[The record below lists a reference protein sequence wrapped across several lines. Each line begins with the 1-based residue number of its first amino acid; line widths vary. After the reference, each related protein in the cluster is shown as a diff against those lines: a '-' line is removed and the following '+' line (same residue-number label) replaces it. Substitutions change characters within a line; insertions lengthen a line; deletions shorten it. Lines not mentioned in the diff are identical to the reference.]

1 MDHCNRF
8 FEWRRTMNVTLQMP
22 QPATAT
28 RTLARRNRLLT
39 WIKRKRAAARARRAL
54 AQVDARTLRD
64 IGFTRRDIAVL
75 TMVSSGR

>member
-1 MDHCNRF
+1 MYA
-8 FEWRRTMNVTLQMP
+8 TLQIP
-22 QPATAT
+22 QPATASRSLT
-28 RTLARRNRLLT
+28 GSLARRNRLFT
-39 WIKRKRAAARARRAL
+39 WIMRKRAAAHARRAL

>member
-1 MDHCNRF
+1 
-8 FEWRRTMNVTLQMP
+8 MNATLQAS

-28 RTLARRNRLLT
+28 RSLTRSLARRNRLLT
-39 WIKRKRAAARARRAL
+39 WIMRKRAAARARRAL